1 LVLSKIRS
9 SVISEE
15 IPQSHIKLAATATG
29 GADAEHSPY
38 YRRLLSSG
46 YKGFIQGT
54 IGGATLYGGFGAIIG
69 SVVTVTALAAGAG
82 LAALFAIPVFA
93 GLGLLK
99 GANTFGTI
107 GSTAAIFAEGAEM
120 RERRGALLDRLHV
133 TESQKEADEIIKAL
147 HEDTK
152 EKPLKK
158 LFHWKAILIGATI
171 GAVVFSLASFAVPHL
186 LSGILGTTIM
196 SATQITAATDLSWA
210 QQFVNSITINPWLT
224 GMVSAVIGAVGG
236 ATIGIDR
243 QYIRRWFDLSE
254 NIVYDP
260 AESQQRTRE
269 RQIEAGR
276 LSRIAEGEGKD
287 QAAAT
292 KPIEVVE
299 QATTPKPTSSPLSRS
314 KEDNTSPKVKVQT
327 TGLERA
333 ALESPALRAP
343 VV

>member
-1 LVLSKIRS
+1 LLLSKVRR

-54 IGGATLYGGFGAIIG
+54 IGGSTLYGGFGAIIG
-69 SVVTVTALAAGAG
+69 SVVAFTALASGAG

-107 GSTAAIFAEGAEM
+107 GATAAIFAEGAEM
-120 RERRGALLDRLHV
+120 SERRGALLDRLHV
-133 TESQKEADEIIKAL
+133 TQSQQEADEIIKAL

-158 LFHWKAILIGATI
+158 LFHWKALLIGATI

-196 SATQITAATDLSWA
+196 SASQIAAATDLSWA
-210 QQFVNSITINPWLT
+210 QQFVNAIARNPWVT
-224 GMVSAVIGAVGG
+224 GLVSAVIGAVGG

-254 NIVYDP
+254 NIVYD
-260 AESQQRTRE
+260 ASESLQRTRE

-276 LSRIAEGEGKD
+276 LSSIAEVEGKESD
-287 QAAAT
+287 AKT
-292 KPIEVVE
+292 KPIEVAE
-299 QATTPKPTSSPLSRS
+299 QTTTPKPNPMPLSRS
-314 KEDNTSPKVKVQT
+314 KEDNASPKVKVQT
-327 TGLERA
+327 AGLERA
-333 ALESPALRAP
+333 ALEYPALRAP